1 MLTVPPVMGLLCLIY
16 LIAALRTN
24 IVFVVIFATLVP
36 AFGLLAGAYWQLAQ
50 GNAEMGGKL
59 VIVSDPK
66 PPLYTCDEERTD
78 MLSRLE
84 VQSSGSLA

>member
-59 VIVSDPK
+59 VIVSDSK
-66 PPLYTCDEERTD
+66 PPLYTRDEERTD